1 MEEFAQKEV
10 AALQAM
16 VCSWKNSYVAMAEP
30 GEEWDFLVE
39 DLLGEI
45 DTHVY
50 PYARRL
56 YECNYLNDAEARSLL
71 DFCYEQAEDLR
82 KLLEQVKG

>member
-1 MEEFAQKEV
+1 MDEFAQKEV

-16 VCSWKNSYVAMAEP
+16 VLSWKKSYVEQAKT
-30 GEEWDFLVE
+30 GEEWEFLVE
-39 DLLGEI
+39 EFLEEI

-56 YECNYLNDAEARSLL
+56 FECNYLNDSEAKSLL
-71 DFCYEQAEDLR
+71 DFCYGQAEDLR
-82 KLLEQVKG
+82 KLLKQAKG